1 MLSDTH
7 KIYAFQ
13 GAIFLTHMAYLAI
26 FFGIAIIDKEYL
38 RNFST
43 LIQFGV
49 CMFLIYKTFPY
60 QKIHPF
66 TRFDHS
72 IIFYCAT
79 FLLMNV
85 VAMEMYTA
93 FVLPLYTN
101 AVKTKKQLQKLAN
114 LDTPRPH
121 HQMV

>member
-1 MLSDTH
+1 MVSDTH

-13 GAIFLTHMAYLAI
+13 GAILLTHMAYLAI
-26 FFGIAIIDKEYL
+26 FLGIAIIDKEYL
-38 RNFST
+38 QNFST

-72 IIFYCAT
+72 VIFYCAT

-85 VAMEMYTA
+85 VAMEMYNA
-93 FVLPLYTN
+93 FVLPLYSS
-101 AVKTKKQLQKLAN
+101 AIKTKKQIQQLV
-114 LDTPRPH
+114 DTPRPH